1 MENNMACT
9 WNYIIFPINL
19 AERRMQESLFL
30 KKEFDTLVSLN
41 KFTKETVTKNI
52 QECKAINKKCRTINN
67 MNDSQILPRNKQRKS
82 PLKSTDFRG
91 LWSEWGDSNSQHPAP
106 KAGALPIALHPV
118 ISFSLPRLVPG
129 IFRVCG
135 HSCGQPQ
142 ISNQIQPAPK
152 PPVRPCVKH
161 FRAFALGAMD
171 AAVFH
176 PKAGALPAALHPVIF
191 RHTPYFN
198 THRRVMQ
205 CFFRCDF
212 LRFMLNSS
220 CI

>member
-1 MENNMACT
+1 MSTYHGPSGET
-9 WNYIIFPINL
+9 RTPSIQLPKL
-19 AERRMQESLFL
+19 ARCQLRYTRLSRF
-30 KKEFDTLVSLN
+30 S
-41 KFTKETVTKNI
+41 
-52 QECKAINKKCRTINN
+52 
-67 MNDSQILPRNKQRKS
+67 LPRLVPGIFRVCGHSCGQ
-82 PLKSTDFRG
+82 PPIST
-91 LWSEWGDSNSQHPAP
+91 QIQPAP
-106 KAGALPIALHPV
+106 KPPVRPCVKAFRAFATNAMDAAVDCPKPPALPTALYPV

-142 ISNQIQPAPK
+142 ISNQIRRTPK
-152 PPVRPCVKH
+152 PHVRPCLKA
-161 FRAFALGAMD
+161 FRAFAPR
-171 AAVFH
+171 AVDESVDS